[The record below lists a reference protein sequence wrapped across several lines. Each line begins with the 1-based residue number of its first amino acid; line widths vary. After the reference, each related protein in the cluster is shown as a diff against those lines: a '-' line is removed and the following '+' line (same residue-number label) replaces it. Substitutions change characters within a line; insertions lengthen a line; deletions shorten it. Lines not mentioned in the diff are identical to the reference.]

1 MNAVN
6 VMKKFLWVV
15 LVSFCAA
22 ACAPIPLLSVTS
34 SAAEGDKEYPK
45 IAASFQ
51 KKDRIGRT
59 DYEQRKAD
67 MIACG
72 MPPERYNDDV
82 SYIGGSPPG
91 ESNQE
96 FLARINSFLQCM
108 EDKGYIWFTAH
119 KCGYLEENRRICNLR

>member
-6 VMKKFLWVV
+6 VTKLLGVV

-22 ACAPIPLLSVTS
+22 ACMPIPLLPVVAVTG
-34 SAAEGDKEYPK
+34 EGSNHKYPK
-45 IAASFQ
+45 MAAWYQ

-72 MPPERYNDDV
+72 MPPDRYSDNL
-82 SYIGGSPPG
+82 SYVGPPG

-96 FLARINSFLQCM
+96 YLARKKKFLQCM
-108 EDKGYIWFTAH
+108 KDKGYIWFTAH
-119 KCGYLEENRRICNLR
+119 DCGYLEENRMICKLN